1 MYSRESSNLKH
12 ALHNSLQRIYAIIV
26 KELRQLSRD
35 RPTFGMVVMIPLI
48 QLLLFGFAINT
59 NVRNLPVAVVDNSH
73 SEIARALVADLSASQ
88 VVAFVADYQTP
99 TQAADALTRGE
110 IRAALIIPRDIA
122 QRLNDERPLAQWLID
137 GSDTMVGNA
146 IFGLKDMPLSTL
158 NARSFAGN
166 YNAKKATFEMTLFYN
181 PERRSAINIVPGL
194 VGIILTMTMVLFTS
208 AALVRERERGNL
220 ELLITTPVKPMEL
233 MIGKIVPY
241 VFVGLLQMTIILGL
255 GHLIFDVPINGRI
268 DQLLLA
274 ALVFISA
281 SLTLGMLI
289 STVATT
295 QLQAMQLTVFLL
307 IPSILLSGFMFPYEG
322 MPALAQ
328 WIAEALPATH
338 FIRLIRGIVLR
349 SATLVDLWPDLVWL
363 AGFTV
368 IGLIIAAKRFKKR
381 LD

>member
-1 MYSRESSNLKH
+1 MNTSASIR
-12 ALHNSLQRIYAIIV
+12 NSLQRIYAILI
-26 KELRQLSRD
+26 KELRQLARD
-35 RPTFGMVVMIPLI
+35 RPTFGMIAMIPLI
-48 QLLLFGFAINT
+48 ELLLFGFAINT
-59 NVRNLPVAVVDNSH
+59 NVRNLPVALVDNSH
-73 SEIARALVADLSASQ
+73 SEIARAIVADLTATQ
-88 VVAFVADYQTP
+88 VVRFIQDYSTP
-99 TQAADALTRGE
+99 DEAGNALTRGE
-110 IRAALIIPRDIA
+110 VRAALIIPRDIA
-122 QRLNDERPLAQWLID
+122 QRLDDERPLAQWIID
-137 GSDTMVGNA
+137 GSDNMVGNA
-146 IFGLKDMPLSTL
+146 IFALKDMPLNTL
-158 NARSFAGN
+158 NSRAQALGYSS
-166 YNAKKATFEMTLFYN
+166 KKSTFEMTIFYN

-194 VGIILTMTMVLFTS
+194 VAIILTMTMVLFTS

-241 VFVGLLQMTIILGL
+241 VFVGLIQMSIILGL
-255 GHLIFDVPINGRI
+255 GQLIFDVPISGRL

-289 STVATT
+289 STVAKT

-322 MPALAQ
+322 MPLLAQ

-349 SATLVDLWPDLVWL
+349 AATLIDLWPDLVWL
-363 AGFTV
+363 LGFTV
-368 IGLIIAAKRFKKR
+368 IGLLVAAKRFKKR

>member
-1 MYSRESSNLKH
+1 MLSSLKIHNLGIN
-12 ALHNSLQRIYAIIV
+12 NSLQRIYAITI

-35 RPTFGMVVMIPLI
+35 RPTFGMIVMIPLI

-59 NVRNLPVAVVDNSH
+59 NVRNLPAAVVDQSH
-73 SEIARALVADLSASQ
+73 SEIARTLIADLTATQ
-88 VVAFVADYQTP
+88 VVNFVQMYQTP
-99 TQAADALTRGE
+99 AQAEAALTRGDV
-110 IRAALIIPRDIA
+110 RAALIIPKDVA
-122 QRLNDERPLAQWLID
+122 QRLSDERPIAQWLID

-146 IFGLKDMPLSTL
+146 IFALKNMPLSTL
-158 NARSFAGN
+158 NSRAMASE
-166 YNAKKATFEMTLFYN
+166 YNPKKSTFEMTLFYN
-181 PERRSAINIVPGL
+181 PERRSPINIVPGL

-241 VFVGLLQMTIILGL
+241 VFVGLIQMLIILGL
-255 GHLIFDVPINGRI
+255 GHIIFDVPINGRL
-268 DQLLLA
+268 DQLFLA

-289 STVATT
+289 STLAKT

-322 MPALAQ
+322 MPVIAQ

-349 SATLVDLWPDLVWL
+349 AATLVDLWPDLLWL
-363 AGFTV
+363 ASFTV
-368 IGLIIAAKRFKKR
+368 IGLLVAAKRFKKR

>member
-1 MYSRESSNLKH
+1 MSST
-12 ALHNSLQRIYAIIV
+12 AISIHNSLQRIYAIMV

-35 RPTFGMVVMIPLI
+35 RPTFGMIVMIPLI

-59 NVRNLPVAVVDNSH
+59 NVRNLPVALVDQSN
-73 SEIARALVADLSASQ
+73 SEIARTLVADLTASQ
-88 VVAFVADYQTP
+88 VVNFIQQYPTP
-99 TQAADALTRGE
+99 SEATSALTRGE
-110 IRAALIIPRDIA
+110 VRAALIIPKDMA
-122 QRLNDERPLAQWLID
+122 QRLNDERPIAQWLID

-146 IFGLKDMPLSTL
+146 IFALKNMPLTTL
-158 NARSFAGN
+158 NSRALAGN
-166 YNAKKATFEMTLFYN
+166 YNSTKSTFEMTLFYN

-241 VFVGLLQMTIILGL
+241 VFVGLIQMAIILGL
-255 GHLIFDVPINGRI
+255 GHLIFDVPINGRL

-289 STVATT
+289 STIAKT

-322 MPALAQ
+322 MPKLAQ

-349 SATLVDLWPDLVWL
+349 AGTLMDLWPDLLWL
-363 AGFTV
+363 ASFTV
-368 IGLIIAAKRFKKR
+368 IGLLVAAKRFKKR

>member
-1 MYSRESSNLKH
+1 MQNSSVQFH
-12 ALHNSLQRIYAIIV
+12 QSLQRIYAIII

-59 NVRNLPVAVVDNSH
+59 NVRQLPVALVDNSH
-73 SEIARALVADLSASQ
+73 SELARTLVADLAATQ
-88 VVAFVADYQTP
+88 VVDFVQRYPTP
-99 TQAADALTRGE
+99 ETGANAITRGE
-110 IRAALIIPRDIA
+110 VRATLVIPKDIA
-122 QRLNDERPLAQWLID
+122 QRLSDDRPVAQWVVD
-137 GSDTMVGNA
+137 GSDNMVGNA
-146 IFGLKDMPLSTL
+146 ILSLKNMPLTTL
-158 NARSFAGN
+158 TSRTPANANQAS
-166 YNAKKATFEMTLFYN
+166 FEMTLLYN

-220 ELLITTPVKPMEL
+220 DLLITTPIKPMEL

-255 GHLIFDVPINGRI
+255 GHLIFKVPINGRI

-274 ALVFISA
+274 SLFFISA

-289 STVATT
+289 STVAKT

-349 SATLVDLWPDLVWL
+349 AANLFDLWPDVLWL
-363 AGFTV
+363 AGFTLL
-368 IGLIIAAKRFKKR
+368 GLLVAAKRFKKR

>member
-1 MYSRESSNLKH
+1 MSYSIR
-12 ALHNSLQRIYAIIV
+12 NSLQRIYAIII

-35 RPTFGMVVMIPLI
+35 RPTFAMIVMIPLI

-59 NVRNLPVAVVDNSH
+59 NVRNLPVGLVDNSH
-73 SEIARALVADLSASQ
+73 SEIARALIADLHATQ
-88 VVAFVADYQTP
+88 VVHFIADYQTP
-99 TQAADALTRGE
+99 TQAAAALTRGE
-110 IRAALIIPRDIA
+110 IRAALVIPKDIG
-122 QRLNDERPLAQWLID
+122 QRLDDQRPLAQWLID

-146 IFGLKDMPLSTL
+146 LLGLKTMPLSSL
-158 NARSFAGN
+158 EAMAFSGSFQSGKN
-166 YNAKKATFEMTLFYN
+166 TFEMTLFYN

-194 VGIILTMTMVLFTS
+194 VGVILTMTMVLFTS

-241 VFVGLLQMTIILGL
+241 VFVGLLQMAIILGV
-255 GHLIFDVPINGRI
+255 GHLIFAVPINGRL

-289 STVATT
+289 STLATT
-295 QLQAMQLTVFLL
+295 QLQAMQLTMFLL

-322 MPALAQ
+322 MPKLAQ

-338 FIRLIRGIVLR
+338 FIRMIRGIVLR
-349 SATLVDLWPDLVWL
+349 SATLIDLWPDLLWL
-363 AGFTV
+363 SCFTLL
-368 IGLIIAAKRFKKR
+368 GLLLAAKRFKKR

>member
-1 MYSRESSNLKH
+1 MLNLSLN
-12 ALHNSLQRIYAIIV
+12 LHHSLQRIFAIIV

-35 RPTFGMVVMIPLI
+35 RPTFGMIVMIPLI

-59 NVRNLPVAVVDNSH
+59 NVRNLPVAVVDQSH
-73 SEIARALVADLSASQ
+73 SELARALIADSFATR
-88 VVAFVADYQTP
+88 VVTFIADYQTP
-99 TQAADALTRGE
+99 QQAADALTQGK
-110 IRAALIIPRDIA
+110 IRAALIIPKDIA
-122 QRLNDERPLAQWLID
+122 QRLDDDRPIAQWIID

-146 IFGLKDMPLSTL
+146 IFSLKNMPLTTL

-166 YNAKKATFEMTLFYN
+166 YNSQKSTFEMTLFYN

-255 GHLIFDVPINGRI
+255 GHIIFAVPINGRL
-268 DQLLLA
+268 DQVLLA

-289 STVATT
+289 STVAKT

-322 MPALAQ
+322 MPLLAQ
-328 WIAEALPATH
+328 WIAEILPATH

-349 SATLVDLWPDLVWL
+349 SATLIDLWPDLLWL
-363 AGFTV
+363 SCFTL
-368 IGLIIAAKRFKKR
+368 IGLFIAAKRFKKR

>member
-1 MYSRESSNLKH
+1 MNASVGI
-12 ALHNSLQRIYAIIV
+12 HNSLQRIYAIIV

-35 RPTFGMVVMIPLI
+35 RPTFGMIVMIPLI

-59 NVRNLPVAVVDNSH
+59 NVRNLPVALVDNSH
-73 SEIARALVADLSASQ
+73 SEIARTIIADLKATQ
-88 VVAFVADYQTP
+88 VVQFVESYATSHE
-99 TQAADALTRGE
+99 AMDALTRGDV
-110 IRAALIIPRDIA
+110 RAALIIPKDLA
-122 QRLNDERPLAQWLID
+122 QRMDDERPLAQWIID

-146 IFGLKDMPLSTL
+146 IFGLKNMPLNTL
-158 NARSFAGN
+158 NSRALANS
-166 YNAKKATFEMTLFYN
+166 YNIQKSTFEMTLFYN

-194 VGIILTMTMVLFTS
+194 VAIILTMTMVLFTS

-241 VFVGLLQMTIILGL
+241 VFVGLIQMTIILGL
-255 GHLIFDVPINGRI
+255 GHLIFDVPISGRI

-289 STVATT
+289 STIAKT

-322 MPALAQ
+322 MPSLAQ
-328 WIAEALPATH
+328 WIAEVLPATH

-349 SATLVDLWPDLVWL
+349 AATLIDLWPDLLWL
-363 AGFTV
+363 IGFTV
-368 IGLIIAAKRFKKR
+368 IGLLVAAKRFKKR

>member
-1 MYSRESSNLKH
+1 MQSTANAITK
-12 ALHNSLQRIYAIIV
+12 SLQRIYAILV

-35 RPTFGMVVMIPLI
+35 RPTFGMIVMIPLV
-48 QLLLFGFAINT
+48 QLMLFGFAINT
-59 NVRNLPVAVVDNSH
+59 NVRHLPVAIVDNSH
-73 SEIARALVADLSASQ
+73 SEIARALTADLTATQ
-88 VVAFVADYQTP
+88 VIDIVNAYATP
-99 TQAADALTRGE
+99 NEGAQAITRGE
-110 IRAALIIPRDIA
+110 VRAVLVIPKDVAQRMTEDRPIA
-122 QRLNDERPLAQWLID
+122 QWIID

-146 IFGLKDMPLSTL
+146 VLSLRNMPLTNLTSRTPTTSMSS
-158 NARSFAGN
+158 A
-166 YNAKKATFEMTLFYN
+166 FEMTLLYN

-220 ELLITTPVKPMEL
+220 ELLITTPIKPMEL

-241 VFVGLLQMTIILGL
+241 VFVGLLQMSIILGL
-255 GHLIFDVPINGRI
+255 GHLIFKVPINGRI

-274 ALVFISA
+274 SLFFISA

-289 STVATT
+289 STIAKS
-295 QLQAMQLTVFLL
+295 QLQAMQLTVFIL

-322 MPALAQ
+322 MPRLAQ
-328 WIAEALPATH
+328 WIAETLPATH

-349 SATLVDLWPDLVWL
+349 SADLIDLWPDVLWL
-363 AGFTV
+363 ACFTFL
-368 IGLIIAAKRFKKR
+368 GLLVAAKRFKKR